1 MDPATMML
9 LAKAGMA
16 TYQAIDGYTQKQKAE
31 KEAKRAA
38 MQLRQS
44 REEEIVGPQIDT
56 LGTELALQ
64 SIGQQA
70 ATMAANLKSSGA
82 AGVLGGIPSLANIS
96 SDRALDIAA
105 DLNDRI
111 FNRDVYEQQVNQ
123 EIRKRNM
130 ERQRAE
136 FGATLQG
143 AQAASAEGR
152 QRIQNAGLLAGE
164 AVLGYGMQ
172 KLDEKPLYDRTQTGT
187 SPTETPRDINN
198 QSLLKTETPG
208 FTPTMSDEQFR
219 QVQLTPLGE
228 RPESAMETINK
239 PLPTRSLAMGVDMPM
254 PLVGTTGTAPSP
266 APLDD
271 FNRPLPMAPLG
282 MTGTA
287 PSPVPLPMFSR
298 PLPMAPLGMTGT
310 APSPVPLDDF
320 NRPLPMAP
328 LGMSSVPVPDP
339 YYSFN
344 IGSPTGEAAMVGG
357 FPAPENVMV
366 VDRVTG
372 LPVLKQ
378 YPNSFPIMPPGLR

>member
-16 TYQAIDGYTQKQKAE
+16 AYQAIDGYTQKQKAE

-70 ATMAANLKSSGA
+70 ATMAATLKSSGA

-152 QRIQNAGLLAGE
+152 QRLQNAGLLAGE

-172 KLDEKPLYDRTQTGT
+172 RLDEKPLYDRTQTGT
-187 SPTETPRDINN
+187 SPTKTPRDINN
-198 QSLLKTETPG
+198 QSLLKTKTPG
-208 FTPTMSDEQFR
+208 FTPKISDEQFR
-219 QVQLTPLGE
+219 QVQLTPKTMSEEDALYFQRE
-228 RPESAMETINK
+228 RLDRAAPIPPSMPAGM
-239 PLPTRSLAMGVDMPM
+239 LPTAQLQADLEQDLNRMTLGLA
-254 PLVGTTGTAPSP
+254 
-266 APLDD
+266 
-271 FNRPLPMAPLG
+271 
-282 MTGTA
+282 
-287 PSPVPLPMFSR
+287 
-298 PLPMAPLGMTGT
+298 
-310 APSPVPLDDF
+310 
-320 NRPLPMAP
+320 
-328 LGMSSVPVPDP
+328 
-339 YYSFN
+339 
-344 IGSPTGEAAMVGG
+344 
-357 FPAPENVMV
+357 
-366 VDRVTG
+366 
-372 LPVLKQ
+372 
-378 YPNSFPIMPPGLR
+378 PNSFPIMPPGLRY

>member
-1 MDPATMML
+1 MML

-70 ATMAANLKSSGA
+70 ATMADALRSSGA

-136 FGATLQG
+136 FASSLQG

-152 QRIQNAGLLAGE
+152 QKLQNAGLLAGE

-172 KLDEKPLYDRTQTGT
+172 KLDEKPLYDITQTGEL
-187 SPTETPRDINN
+187 PTETPRDINN
-198 QSLLKTETPG
+198 QSLSKTETPG
-208 FTPTMSDEQFR
+208 FTPTISDEQFR

-239 PLPTRSLAMGVDMPM
+239 PLPTRSLAMGVDMPI
-254 PLVGTTGTAPSP
+254 PLVGATGTAPSL

-282 MTGTA
+282 MTSTA
-287 PSPVPLPMFSR
+287 PMPPMGMPINSLPPR
-298 PLPMAPLGMTGT
+298 PLGMTGT
-310 APSPVPLDDF
+310 APTPPMGMPINS
-320 NRPLPMAP
+320 LPPRP

-339 YYSFN
+339 YYSFDS
-344 IGSPTGEAAMVGG
+344 GSPTGEAAMVGR
-357 FPAPENVMV
+357 FPAPENATVIDGV
-366 VDRVTG
+366 VIDRVTG
-372 LPVLKQ
+372 LPVLRQ

>member
-16 TYQAIDGYTQKQKAE
+16 AYQAIDGYTQKQKAE

-70 ATMAANLKSSGA
+70 ATMAATLKSSGA

-152 QRIQNAGLLAGE
+152 QRLQNAGLLAGE

-172 KLDEKPLYDRTQTGT
+172 RLDEKPLYDRTQTGT
-187 SPTETPRDINN
+187 SPIETPRDINN
-198 QSLLKTETPG
+198 QSLLRTETPG
-208 FTPTMSDEQFR
+208 FTPTISDEQFR

-239 PLPTRSLAMGVDMPM
+239 PLTVNGVNMNYPNMPI
-254 PLVGTTGTAPSP
+254 
-266 APLDD
+266 
-271 FNRPLPMAPLG
+271 APLG
-282 MTGTA
+282 GMRM
-287 PSPVPLPMFSR
+287 PM
-298 PLPMAPLGMTGT
+298 
-310 APSPVPLDDF
+310 
-320 NRPLPMAP
+320 
-328 LGMSSVPVPDP
+328 
-339 YYSFN
+339 
-344 IGSPTGEAAMVGG
+344 
-357 FPAPENVMV
+357 
-366 VDRVTG
+366 G
-372 LPVLKQ
+372 LI
-378 YPNSFPIMPPGLR
+378 Y